1 MQETISL
8 LDFQSTFMKY
18 LRNNFLVQIS
28 GKGQNLGSNYHLR
41 CLITN
46 FSSKHLKMSIV
57 KLQGTYFSHKY
68 LMISEND
75 QGLRYWRTHFLSHS
89 TILRCLMTYFFIC
102 TTKICQ
108 GLIFE
113 HVKWCFED
121 KPKVFSDIWT
131 KKFVIGYLKIVF
143 RG

>member
-1 MQETISL
+1 
-8 LDFQSTFMKY
+8 MKY
-18 LRNNFLVQIS
+18 LRNQFLVQIS
-28 GKGQNLGSNYHLR
+28 GKGQNLASNYHLR
-41 CLITN
+41 CLITK
-46 FSSKHLKMSIV
+46 FSSKYLKMSIV

-75 QGLRYWRTHFLSHS
+75 QGLASEHHFEIFKDSFFVPQH
-89 TILRCLMTYFFIC
+89 YFEMSNDFFFLC

-108 GLIFE
+108 SLIFE

-131 KKFVIGYLKIVF
+131 KEFVIGYLKIVF
-143 RG
+143 QG

>member
-1 MQETISL
+1 
-8 LDFQSTFMKY
+8 MKY
-18 LRNNFLVQIS
+18 LRNHFLAHNIW
-28 GKGQNLGSNYHLR
+28 KRTELASNYHLR
-41 CLITN
+41 CLITK

-75 QGLRYWRTHFLSHS
+75 QGLALEHHFEIFKDSFFVSQHFFEMSNDL
-89 TILRCLMTYFFIC
+89 FFIC

-113 HVKWCFED
+113 HVKWCFEN

-131 KKFVIGYLKIVF
+131 KMFVIGYLKIIF